1 MRKRTI
7 IFGVIFLI
15 LALPVAAQEKPATQD
30 FKFTA
35 NQSVYVIAVKSAAPR
50 DATTW
55 LMLRR
60 NLPNVQ
66 AVTRNPAPNNSSDR
80 TTLEKLLAER
90 STLERDVPIRRLLPP
105 VEPELQKL
113 VEQEFLKQK
122 KFKLADSP
130 ETADFVFFAHGE
142 YVYAMFASNSRGGG
156 SGFTTFS
163 SRQSDNSM
171 ELNTLAKL
179 SVAAIPASDY
189 RQWQSDVPHLFEKAK
204 WRDELWGEIR
214 QDSQR
219 IYEEPSAKKL
229 AQQFHKQ
236 ALKK

>member
-1 MRKRTI
+1 MRKYI
-7 IFGVIFLI
+7 IVLGFVLLI
-15 LALPVAAQEKPATQD
+15 LALPVVAQEKPATQD
-30 FKFTA
+30 FKFTPG
-35 NQSVYVIAVKSAAPR
+35 QSVYIIAVKSPAPR
-50 DATTW
+50 DVTTW

-66 AVTRNPAPNNSSDR
+66 AVTRNPAPNDSSDR
-80 TTLEKLLAER
+80 ATLEKLPAER
-90 STLERDVPIRRLLPP
+90 ATLERNVPIRRLLPP

-142 YVYAMFASNSRGGG
+142 YVFSVFASHGGG
-156 SGFTTFS
+156 YTGSVAVSGQGDTS
-163 SRQSDNSM
+163 V

-214 QDSQR
+214 QASQR

-229 AQQFHKQ
+229 VQQFHKQ